1 MDNEL
6 FEQLLHEEESTTLDF
21 KKMQYPF
28 SKATDEE
35 KSELLKD
42 ILGFANAWRRSEAY
56 ILIGV
61 EDVRGERAK
70 VIGIQARDQ
79 LADHSLQQ
87 FVNNL
92 TNQPIH
98 FCYEA
103 FTYEGKQVGVIR
115 IDEQNRP
122 IYLKR
127 NYGPLKKEQV
137 YVRRG
142 SETNPSKP
150 ASIEEIAQM
159 RVGMG
164 QSTAEL
170 LVEFADPKKDIALG
184 PDIHLDTEHCKMPPS
199 EEIPDLLSPNK
210 QAAFGFELPEILDPT
225 NQRNIDFFRELAE
238 FEFFRRLC
246 RPTRLV
252 IKNIGRVAASRVR
265 LEITV
270 PKNSN
275 VAVFETGDIPEC
287 PKQYDDYF
295 SRSITT
301 NLKGAMHHNDP
312 GNVIIT
318 INDEQCRVDIDF
330 GDIQPGRKIW
340 SEQFY
345 IGITESGNCSLKGH
359 IYADNLQK
367 PKLILLSISAKIIS
381 TNLTVDEL
389 LSLS

>member
-1 MDNEL
+1 MDKEL
-6 FEQLLHEEESTTLDF
+6 FEQLLHEEESNVLDF
-21 KKMQYPF
+21 KKMQYSF
-28 SKATDEE
+28 AKATDEE

-70 VIGIQARDQ
+70 VIGIQAKDQ

-98 FCYEA
+98 FNYEA

-170 LVEFADPKKDIALG
+170 VVEFADPKENIALG
-184 PDIHLDTEHCKMPPS
+184 PDISFEAEYCELPPS
-199 EEIPDLLSPNK
+199 KEIPSLLSPEK
-210 QAAFGFELPEILDPT
+210 QSAFGFELPVIFDPVKQ
-225 NQRNIDFFRELAE
+225 NNVNFFRELAE
-238 FEFFRRLC
+238 YEFARRLC

-252 IKNIGRVAASRVR
+252 INNIGRIAARRVR
-265 LEITV
+265 LEIIV
-270 PKNSN
+270 PKNSDI
-275 VAVFETGDIPEC
+275 VVLDQTAIPER
-287 PKQYDDYF
+287 PKKHCDLY
-295 SRSITT
+295 SSSITANMT
-301 NLKGAMHHNDP
+301 GAMYHNDP
-312 GNVIIT
+312 GNVNIT
-318 INDEQCRVDIDF
+318 DSDEQYRIDIDF

-345 IGITESGNCSLKGH
+345 LGIKVSGNYSLSGH

-367 PKLILLSISAKIIS
+367 PKQVLLSVAAKITNS
-381 TNLTVDEL
+381 TLTVDEL
-389 LSLS
+389 LSL